1 MHSIVSN
8 WRNSIICKDTR
19 VLILIKRNIVI
30 SRLWLPTPLNLLR
43 TRNER
48 TVIGEREPV
57 GDYARVSNETTENLT
72 LAQVCP
78 PLPPNYFRYF
88 APQIDDTNLILTLQ
102 LLLICT
108 SSLTQLPPVKEFTLR
123 DNANT

>member
-1 MHSIVSN
+1 M
-8 WRNSIICKDTR
+8 RNSIIRKDTR

-78 PLPPNYFRYF
+78 PLPFPNYFRYF
-88 APQIDDTNLILTLQ
+88 APQIDDTNLLLTLQ
-102 LLLICT
+102 LPL
-108 SSLTQLPPVKEFTLR
+108 
-123 DNANT
+123 

>member
-1 MHSIVSN
+1 M
-8 WRNSIICKDTR
+8 RNSIIRKDTR

-78 PLPPNYFRYF
+78 PPSPLPNYFRYF
-88 APQIDDTNLILTLQ
+88 APQIDDTNLLLTLQ
-102 LLLICT
+102 LPL
-108 SSLTQLPPVKEFTLR
+108 
-123 DNANT
+123 

>member
-78 PLPPNYFRYF
+78 PSPSKLFSLF
-88 APQIDDTNLILTLQ
+88 CAPD
-102 LLLICT
+102 
-108 SSLTQLPPVKEFTLR
+108 R
-123 DNANT
+123 

>member
-1 MHSIVSN
+1 M
-8 WRNSIICKDTR
+8 RNSIIRKDTR

-78 PLPPNYFRYF
+78 PPPLFQIIF
-88 APQIDDTNLILTLQ
+88 AILRPRSMIQIFFSRFNFLFK
-102 LLLICT
+102 
-108 SSLTQLPPVKEFTLR
+108 PKVKEFLL
-123 DNANT
+123 